1 MHCVLVAHVLC
12 CPPVWKNGY
21 AEYWR
26 LSYKSINQSIRVSS
40 SIIVVHFHALQE
52 QEKAELTAICEEL
65 MKELG
70 DKQ

>member
-1 MHCVLVAHVLC
+1 MQKDGLE
-12 CPPVWKNGY
+12 K
-21 AEYWR
+21 
-26 LSYKSINQSIRVSS
+26 
-40 SIIVVHFHALQE
+40 ALQQKVTSLLTIHMYIKRFCIQE